1 MQSSK
6 SDSSD
11 VIAQVKSNHLIT
23 SSTEENKTKFGIHTQ
38 VIYFNGIVY
47 KTDNIYKIN
56 ANIKLR

>member
-11 VIAQVKSNHLIT
+11 VIAQIKNNHLKT
-23 SSTEENKTKFGIHTQ
+23 SSTEENKPKFGIHTQ

-47 KTDNIYKIN
+47 KNDNIYN
-56 ANIKLR
+56 F